1 MDGATRIEKPVITR
15 EWRRT
20 FADVPVTFARAYDTM
35 AILPDYHDSG
45 TGILPAG
52 QWLMFS
58 DIAGETGHSLCDLD
72 DPSFAERHCLPAG
85 RVERVR
91 PWCSATRLPKVDSGA
106 TSQGLSVGPFRLPPS
121 AFRLPPSAFRLPP
134 SAFRLPPSAFRLPPS
149 AFRPPSSVFRPPSS
163 VFRPPS
169 SVLRP
174 PSSVFRLPSSVFR
187 LPSSVFRLPPSVLR
201 PPSPASLTVSSVPRR
216 GGWTRRWRR
225 R

>member
-58 DIAGETGHSLCDLD
+58 DVAGETGHSLCDLD

-106 TSQGLSVGPFRLPPS
+106 TSQCLNCPGSKRSTGVPARDRDPDTGGDARAPLFACGTRGYRRRCVKEDRGEKIPLRLQ
-121 AFRLPPSAFRLPP
+121 
-134 SAFRLPPSAFRLPPS
+134 
-149 AFRPPSSVFRPPSS
+149 
-163 VFRPPS
+163 
-169 SVLRP
+169 
-174 PSSVFRLPSSVFR
+174 
-187 LPSSVFRLPPSVLR
+187 
-201 PPSPASLTVSSVPRR
+201 TPRR
-216 GGWTRRWRR
+216 VS
-225 R
+225 